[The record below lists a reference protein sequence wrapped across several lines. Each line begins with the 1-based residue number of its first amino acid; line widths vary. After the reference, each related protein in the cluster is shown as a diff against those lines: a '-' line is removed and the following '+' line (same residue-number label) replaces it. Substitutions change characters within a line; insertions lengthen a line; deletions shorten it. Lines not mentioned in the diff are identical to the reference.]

1 MRAQTI
7 TSHHTTVLGGGGEK
21 NAHPEPRLLADT
33 LVDKAETAEG
43 ELSRKVVGEL

>member
-7 TSHHTTVLGGGGEK
+7 TSHHTTVLGGGEK